1 MVNQIIKKMINKD
14 FFSTHNLNN
23 LLFILLIG
31 ITLSCGKE
39 DYHNDKSIIIKNNN
53 SNVLKADTTHYE
65 IIQNDVPYVGYKSES
80 QTVTGNNN
88 VYISNKPSESLMLRN
103 KYK

>member
-1 MVNQIIKKMINKD
+1 MINKA

-31 ITLSCGKE
+31 IILSCDKE
-39 DYHNDKSIIIKNNN
+39 AYHNDKSTTMKNNY
-53 SNVLKADTTHYE
+53 SNISIADTTKYE

-80 QTVTGNNN
+80 QNVTGSNN
-88 VYISNKPSESLMLRN
+88 VYISNKPSEFLMLRN